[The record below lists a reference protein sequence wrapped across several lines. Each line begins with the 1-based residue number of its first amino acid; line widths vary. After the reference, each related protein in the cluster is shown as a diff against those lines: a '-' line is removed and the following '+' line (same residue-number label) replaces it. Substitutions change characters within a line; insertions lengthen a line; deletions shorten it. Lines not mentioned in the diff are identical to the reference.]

1 MDKENYEKLLK
12 KIKVF
17 EKNIVNLPGIGEQ
30 TKHNLTHII
39 DKSEKFKLII
49 NKKGHR
55 NSENLTIILNSITHK
70 CSMVRFDV
78 NGSDHANP
86 PNNER
91 IPTPHIHIFTD
102 EYMNGGIAIP
112 LHELDDYLI
121 ETADFC
127 VYVNNDSCEPA
138 IKSETYAFVRRTN
151 EIRNGLIALV
161 IYNET
166 LLIKRIEILGDEI
179 NLISLNPKYET
190 IKVEPHNQ
198 FKLIGKIVQ

>member
-30 TKHNLTHII
+30 TKHNLTQII

-112 LHELDDYLI
+112 LHEIDDIELIDELLDSLEFFIDY
-121 ETADFC
+121 
-127 VYVNNDSCEPA
+127 
-138 IKSETYAFVRRTN
+138 TN
-151 EIRNGLIALV
+151 
-161 IYNET
+161 
-166 LLIKRIEILGDEI
+166 IKRKDVIIT
-179 NLISLNPKYET
+179 PK
-190 IKVEPHNQ
+190 
-198 FKLIGKIVQ
+198 LL

>member
-55 NSENLTIILNSITHK
+55 NSENLTIILNSISHK

-86 PNNER
+86 PNNKR

-112 LHELDDYLI
+112 LHEIDDIELIDELLDSLEFFIDY
-121 ETADFC
+121 
-127 VYVNNDSCEPA
+127 
-138 IKSETYAFVRRTN
+138 TN
-151 EIRNGLIALV
+151 
-161 IYNET
+161 
-166 LLIKRIEILGDEI
+166 IKRKDVIIT
-179 NLISLNPKYET
+179 PK
-190 IKVEPHNQ
+190 
-198 FKLIGKIVQ
+198 LL